1 MRTSH
6 WLLFGSCALA
16 LVACKG
22 SIGDPEDGPG
32 SDNDGPSD
40 CVGCTPSG
48 ITVVDSTRFPRMS
61 HKQWENTVV
70 DLFQLDAPTGLS
82 SAFAPDPLGGKAFDN
97 NTASLQVT
105 QNLWGDYQVAA
116 ETVAELVT
124 SNPTLL
130 AKVVPADLPAE
141 ASAKQQAWIESFGKQ
156 AWRRPLTA
164 AEVDSL
170 GALFTQGATHYSEL
184 DAFTA
189 GVRVTIEELLQSPN
203 FVYRPELGTDA
214 DENSLVA
221 LNDYELASRL
231 SYTLWNTM
239 PDPTLM
245 AAADAGDLVTDT
257 GLADQIER
265 LLTNERATETMRSF
279 FDQLSDAEQYDTL
292 DKALE
297 LYPDF
302 DPSVGAEMR
311 EELAR
316 FVTYTVLDQN
326 GGVRELLTSRTSFV
340 TEQIAPI
347 YGLDPNG
354 LDYDADGYAQVEL
367 DATQRSGIL
376 TRSGFLAFKGTLS
389 QPDTIL
395 RGVFVNRRFICQ
407 ELADPP
413 DEAAGAVLG
422 DGSTNREKV
431 ELLTGAGTCGASCH
445 GSFINPIG
453 FAFENYGALGEW
465 RDTDNGQTIDA
476 SATFPFTEGEQ
487 SFSNAVEL
495 SEILAES
502 PQAHACFSRY
512 WVEYVLG
519 RDIEKVEDKAL
530 IDLVSQSSQNGA
542 PVREVLTTL
551 LTSDAFRYRIG
562 GTEGGEP

>member
-6 WLLFGSCALA
+6 WILFGSCALA

-61 HKQWENTVV
+61 HRQWENTVV
-70 DLFQLDAPTGLS
+70 DLFELGAATGLS

-105 QNLWGDYQVAA
+105 QSLWGDYQIAA

-124 SNPTLL
+124 SDAALL
-130 AKVVPADLPAE
+130 AKVVPADLPSE
-141 ASAKQQAWIESFGKQ
+141 AAAKQKAWIESFGKR

-164 AEVDSL
+164 AEVDTLS
-170 GALFTQGATHYSEL
+170 GLFTQAPSHYSEL
-184 DAFTA
+184 DPFTA
-189 GVRVTIEELLQSPN
+189 GVRVTIEELLQSPH
-203 FVYRPELGTDA
+203 FVYRPELGSDA

-239 PDPTLM
+239 PDATLM

-265 LLTNERATETMRSF
+265 LLASDRAVDTMRSF
-279 FDQLSDAEQYDTL
+279 FDQLSDADQYDTI
-292 DKALE
+292 DKAVE

-302 DPSVGAEMR
+302 DPSVGLEMR

-326 GGVRELLTSRTSFV
+326 GGVRELLTSRTTFV

-347 YGLDPNG
+347 YGIDPNG
-354 LDYDADGYAQVEL
+354 LDYDAEGFAQVEL
-367 DATQRSGIL
+367 DPTQRSGIL
-376 TRSGFLAFKGTLS
+376 TRAGFLAFKGTLS

-395 RGVFVNRRFICQ
+395 RGVFINRRFICQ
-407 ELADPP
+407 ELGEPP
-413 DEAAGAVLG
+413 DEAAGAHLG
-422 DGSTNREKV
+422 EGNTNREKV
-431 ELLTGAGTCGASCH
+431 ELLTGAGTCGSTCH

-453 FAFENYGALGEW
+453 YAFENYGALGEW
-465 RDTDNGQTIDA
+465 RDSDNSVTIDA
-476 SATFPFTEGEQ
+476 SATFPFEDGEQ
-487 SFSNAVEL
+487 TFSNAVEL
-495 SEILAES
+495 SDILAES

-512 WVEYVLG
+512 WVEYVLA
-519 RDIEKVEDKAL
+519 RDIAKKEDRAL
-530 IDLVSQSSQNGA
+530 IDLVSEASQAGA

-562 GTEGGEP
+562 SAAGGEP

>member
-1 MRTSH
+1 MRTPH

-22 SIGDPEDGPG
+22 SIGDPED
-32 SDNDGPSD
+32 DGANPD
-40 CVGCTPSG
+40 DGDGCVGCTPSG

-70 DLFQLDAPTGLS
+70 DLFQLDAQTGLS

-124 SNPTLL
+124 GNATLL
-130 AKVVPADLPAE
+130 ANIVPSDLPAE
-141 ASAKQQAWIESFGKQ
+141 AAAKQQAWIESFGKK

-164 AEVDSL
+164 AEVDTLS
-170 GALFTQGATHYSEL
+170 ALFTQGATHYSEL
-184 DAFTA
+184 DSFTA
-189 GVRVTIEELLQSPN
+189 GVRVTIEEVLQSPH
-203 FVYRPELGTDA
+203 FVYRPELGSDA

-239 PDPTLM
+239 PDAALM
-245 AAADAGDLVTDT
+245 AAADAGDLITDT
-257 GLADQIER
+257 GLTDQIER
-265 LLTNERATETMRSF
+265 LLESPRATDTMRSF
-279 FDQLSDAEQYDTL
+279 FDQLSDADQYDTL
-292 DKALE
+292 DKAIE

-316 FVTYTVLDQN
+316 FVTYTVLEQN
-326 GGVRELLTSRTSFV
+326 GGVRELYTSRTTFV

-347 YGLDPNG
+347 YGIDPSS
-354 LDYDADGYAQVEL
+354 LSYDADGFAEVEL
-367 DATQRSGIL
+367 DPTQRSGIL
-376 TRSGFLAFKGTLS
+376 TRSGFLAWKGTLS

-395 RGVFVNRRFICQ
+395 RGVFVNRRFLCT
-407 ELADPP
+407 ELGDPP

-422 DGSTNREKV
+422 EGTTNREKV
-431 ELLTGAGTCGASCH
+431 ELLTGEGTCGSTCH
-445 GSFINPIG
+445 GTFINPIG

-465 RDTDNGQTIDA
+465 RDTDSGVAINA
-476 SATFPFTEGEQ
+476 ESSFPFEDGEQ

-512 WVEYVLG
+512 WVEYVMG
-519 RDIEKVEDKAL
+519 RDIEKAEDKAL
-530 IDLVSQSSQNGA
+530 IELVSEASQAGA

-562 GTEGGEP
+562 VPGGEL